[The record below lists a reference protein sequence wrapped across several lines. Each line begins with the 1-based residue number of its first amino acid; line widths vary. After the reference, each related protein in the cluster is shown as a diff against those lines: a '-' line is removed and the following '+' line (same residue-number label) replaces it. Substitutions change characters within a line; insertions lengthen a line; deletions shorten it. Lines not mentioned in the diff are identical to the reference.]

1 MPTTACI
8 PSTTIARHSLNVV
21 GSYRIGDKFD
31 WAVTARFASGFPFT
45 PARGV
50 RVVAAENPDDP
61 ERLIP
66 STDETGNLV
75 WSIDPGGAS
84 NLNSDRFRHYA
95 RVDTR
100 VTFRPKGAIGR
111 WEFYLEAIN
120 LFNRNNAAQA
130 DYDIRFD
137 SVTGEPFLTQGLNEG
152 GIPFLP
158 TFGVRFR
165 V

>member
-1 MPTTACI
+1 M
-8 PSTTIARHSLNVV
+8 

-45 PARGV
+45 PARDV
-50 RVVAAENPDDP
+50 RVVAAEDPDDP

-66 STDETGNLV
+66 STDEAGNLV
-75 WSIDPGGAS
+75 WSVDPGGAS
-84 NLNSDRFRHYA
+84 NLNSDRFPHYA

-100 VTFRPKGAIGR
+100 VTWRPKGSVGR

-120 LFNRNNAAQA
+120 VFNRRNAAQA
-130 DYDIRFD
+130 DYRINFNP
-137 SVTGEPFLTQGLNEG
+137 VTGEPILSEGLDEG

-158 TFGVRFR
+158 TFGIRFR
-165 V
+165 F